1 MSKNNYFY
9 KNNYRTNKN
18 NNSDINKKYKY
29 DNNKFNK
36 DISNIDIVNNNN
48 DISNNK
54 IINNLTFNMNRTKI
68 KNNNSNIQ
76 NDIENIRKICNK
88 LSNEK
93 YDKLKNELF
102 CLYTIII
109 NTYKIDDLEYINQQF
124 FYILSSSLFYSNL
137 YSQLFKDFSDKYINF
152 NKLLINNYEN
162 FFNSLDNIM
171 ISKNCTFDEINK
183 TNKHNDKIKS
193 LILFYTN
200 NYNNNL
206 LDENIIIDFI
216 KKIQDLLNNYLTN
229 NINNQLCEEYTNI
242 LYIILSNS
250 YKNLVKNK
258 MYITIFQNIEKIGSN
273 NLDNGTDISNK
284 ILFKHKDMI
293 NYFKC

>member
-1 MSKNNYFY
+1 MNI
-9 KNNYRTNKN
+9 
-18 NNSDINKKYKY
+18 DINKKYKY
-29 DNNKFNK
+29 DNNINNI
-36 DISNIDIVNNNN
+36 DISNINMLNNY

-54 IINNLTFNMNRTKI
+54 VINNLTFNMNRIKI

-93 YDKLKNELF
+93 YNKLKDELF

-109 NTYKIDDLEYINQQF
+109 NTYKIEDLEYINQQF

-137 YSQLFKDFSDKYINF
+137 YSQLFKDFCEKYKNF
-152 NKLLINNYEN
+152 DKLLMNNYES
-162 FFNSLDNIM
+162 FLNSLDNIM

-193 LILFYTN
+193 LILFYIN
-200 NYNNNL
+200 NYNNDL
-206 LDENIIIDFI
+206 LDENIIINFI
-216 KKIQDLLNNYLTN
+216 KKTQDLLNNYLMN
-229 NINNQLCEEYTNI
+229 NINSQLCEEYTNI
-242 LYIILSNS
+242 LYIVLSNS
-250 YKNLVKNK
+250 YKKVVKNK
-258 MYITIFQNIEKIGSN
+258 MYKNIYQNIEKIGSN
-273 NLDNGTDISNK
+273 NFNNDVRISNK

-293 NYFKC
+293 LYFKC